1 MTTAAARSGFA
12 VATAVLALAIVGA
25 LAMGTL
31 FAATHE
37 MRTGAG
43 AMHQARAVMAAD
55 YGVEQTIARWDR
67 SWNGIFARG
76 FGRTSSQTIPEGAHV
91 TVRVTRLADELFLV
105 TSMARAGPARRQV
118 SRVVRLDAADP
129 SLTAA
134 LTAGRSLDAS
144 SATAIDGSD
153 HVPHAWDCPAAG
165 GAVPAF
171 AVADTSTL
179 VHFGHFDWN
188 QLIAG
193 ATTHATHLTVEAAPQ
208 WAGEECDTTDPD
220 NWGEPLK
227 SNGGGCTSYY
237 PVIHSAGD
245 LIVHGG
251 RGQGLLL
258 VDGDLT
264 VQGGFQFFGTVLV
277 RGALRGGPGGAHI
290 TGAVSVAAQGAT
302 GSVLDRV
309 AIDFSR
315 CAARKALLTLALPVP
330 IADRSWSEGFD
341 QDW

>member
-1 MTTAAARSGFA
+1 VSTTTARSGFA
-12 VATAVLALAIVGA
+12 VATAVFALAIVGA

-37 MRTGAG
+37 MRTGA
-43 AMHQARAVMAAD
+43 ASMNQARAVMAAD
-55 YGVEQTIARWDR
+55 LGVEETIAAWDR
-67 SWNGIFARG
+67 RWNGAFARG
-76 FGRTSSQTIPEGAHV
+76 FGRTSSHAIPEEAHV

-105 TSMARAGPARRQV
+105 TSTARAGPARRQV

-134 LTAGRSLDAS
+134 VTAGRILDLTSAS
-144 SATAIDGSD
+144 AIDGSD
-153 HVPHAWDCPAAG
+153 RVPHAWDCPAAG
-165 GAVPAF
+165 EAVSAL
-171 AVADTSTL
+171 AIADSSAL
-179 VHFGHFDWN
+179 VHFGHFDWS

-220 NWGEPLK
+220 NWGEPVK

-290 TGAVSVAAQGAT
+290 TGAVSVAAQGTTA
-302 GSVLDRV
+302 SLLDGIV
-309 AIDFSR
+309 IDFSR

-330 IADRSWSEGFD
+330 IAERSWSEGFD
-341 QDW
+341 QR